1 MARKSIKTPRLAN
14 KEMKKTKRKPAR
26 SAGVKMNPPPPQKV
40 SDTEVEAYDFIRR
53 QLRDLEWKVKN
64 PSLNTG
70 GQVWTQNQC
79 LSHPKI
85 KQALGTN
92 RPENIIQVSENRLWV
107 IEAKASRK
115 DLAKAVDE
123 ARNFYSKKINAVPGK
138 LRAVLATGVAGTE
151 ELGYL
156 IRTYVRLDGKW
167 QEVTINGQVAT
178 GLLSQQQAAF
188 LLKENVADVH
198 EYSPP
203 QRLFLN
209 TAERINGILHMGG
222 INKNDRAKTMAALLL
237 SVIDEPPSLDTKLS
251 VLIDDINS
259 RSRGVLKEHG
269 KPDFAPFVNILP
281 PTNTT
286 NHVKFKAALV
296 KTIQELQNL
305 NIRSAMN
312 SSTDV
317 LGQFYEVFLKYG
329 NGAKEIGIVLTPRHI
344 TRFAVEA
351 VGVSSDDI
359 ILDPACGT
367 GGFLV
372 AAFDHVRKNSTPQ
385 QRDRFKK
392 HNIFGIEQESAVAA
406 LAIVNMIFRGDGKNN
421 ITEGNCFSTFLTKKT
436 VGGNTSATYVQ
447 QQPDAGDEAVTR
459 VLMNPP
465 FALKGSVDKEY
476 RFVTQALSQMVDGK
490 ILFALVPLNVLFGAR
505 DEKVWR
511 RDELLA
517 RHTLLSVISLP
528 SELFYPAALKQ
539 VAGIIIKKGIA
550 HPKKQAVFWARVSK
564 DGHIKSK
571 SKRLLASEFDPPRQE
586 PDQLPEVLLP
596 LQRFI
601 ANPSVASANKPKLYK
616 TAKIDFSDPLLE
628 LLPEAYLDT
637 EPLSSSELAKSV
649 DEMARQTA
657 AFLVRFGKEAT
668 VVGFEK

>member
-1 MARKSIKTPRLAN
+1 MPKKRQTKLVPLLTKTA
-14 KEMKKTKRKPAR
+14 
-26 SAGVKMNPPPPQKV
+26 
-40 SDTEVEAYDFIRR
+40 DTEVEAYDFIRR
-53 QLRDLEWKVKN
+53 QLRDLGWKVKN

-79 LSHPKI
+79 LSHPEI
-85 KQALGTN
+85 KQALGKN
-92 RPENIIQVSENRLWV
+92 RPENIIQVANNYLWV
-107 IEAKASRK
+107 IEAKAARK
-115 DLAKAVDE
+115 ALAQALDE
-123 ARNFYSKKINAVPGK
+123 AQNFYCEKINAMPGK
-138 LRAVLATGVAGTE
+138 LRAAIATGVAGTD

-156 IRTYVRLDGKW
+156 IRTMIRLDGKW
-167 QEVTINGQVAT
+167 HEVTINGQVAT
-178 GLLSQQQAAF
+178 GLLSPQQVGF

-203 QRLFLN
+203 QRLFLSA
-209 TAERINGILHMGG
+209 AERINEILHIGG

-237 SVIDEPPSLDTKLS
+237 SVIEEPPSLDTTLS

-259 RSRGVLKEHG
+259 RSRAILKQHG

-281 PTNTT
+281 PTNAT

-359 ILDPACGT
+359 VLDPACGT

-372 AAFDHVRKNSTPQ
+372 AAFDHVRKNSTQQ

-392 HNIFGIEQESAVAA
+392 YNIFGIEQESAVAA

-436 VGGNTSATYVQ
+436 INGNASAVYMHEYVGPGN
-447 QQPDAGDEAVTR
+447 EAVTR

-465 FALKGSVDKEY
+465 FALKGSTDKEF

-490 ILFALVPLNVLFGAR
+490 LLFALVPLNVLFGAR
-505 DEKVWR
+505 DEKIWR

-517 RHTLLSVISLP
+517 KHTLLSVVSLP
-528 SELFYPAALKQ
+528 DELFYPAAQKQ
-539 VAGIIIKKGIA
+539 VAAIIIKKGMA
-550 HPKKQAVFWARVSK
+550 HPREQAVFWARISH

-586 PDQLPEVLLP
+586 PNQLPEVLAP
-596 LQRFI
+596 LQSFI
-601 ANPSVASANKPKLYK
+601 ANPNTASANKPKRYK
-616 TAKIDFSDPLLE
+616 TAPIDFSDPLLE
-628 LLPEAYLDT
+628 LMPEAYLDT
-637 EPLSSSELAKSV
+637 EQLSSSELEQAI

-657 AFLVRFGKEAT
+657 AFLVRFGREAS
-668 VVGFEK
+668 VAEFEE